1 MSIFSR
7 LRRASLLGVCAGALA
22 FTLPSALAQP
32 DAMPPSSSPQPTG
45 EKIAA
50 SSELRKSLVKIFTT
64 SREPDLARPWTK
76 RQPQEASGSGVVIEG
91 KRILTNNHVISYANR
106 ILVQADGTS
115 DKLPAK
121 VVAAA
126 PGIDLAVIEL
136 EDPSFFDS
144 HPPLPMSDDLPEV
157 GNTVVAYGYPLGGDA
172 LSVTKGIVSRI
183 EYTEFSEGAMG
194 LRIQVDAA
202 LNHGNSGGPAC
213 VNDKIVG
220 LVFSGIDTAQNIGY
234 LIPVEEIRA
243 FLDDIKD
250 GTYQGQPQFHA
261 SMQTLEND
269 ALRARLKADKSITG
283 MVITRVRHAKPDQPL
298 QQWDI
303 ITAVGPHAID
313 NDGMTLLK
321 PNVRVGFGYW
331 VPKVAKD
338 GKVALTIFRDG
349 KKMDV
354 QVPVKSE
361 RDLLFKPL
369 NGAYPSY
376 FILGPL
382 TFTPVMREHTNL
394 NAQYLAARNSPILQR
409 MDDPPAFEGEQMI
422 AGPYKMHTHRIGKGY
437 EVQFF
442 PILTKLNGQ
451 PVKNLKDLVAKVK
464 ASTDEYLIFEWAD
477 DDAETLVFRRDELLK
492 STDEI
497 LDDNGIR
504 SQMSDDLKPIWDSK

>member
-1 MSIFSR
+1 MISR
-7 LRRASLLGVCAGALA
+7 LRRAALGGVFVGVLALGSN
-22 FTLPSALAQP
+22 FALAQG
-32 DAMPPSSSPQPTG
+32 DAPPAADHKGPG
-45 EKIAA
+45 GDEKITA
-50 SSELRKSLVKIFTT
+50 STELRKSLVKVFTT

-91 KRILTNNHVISYANR
+91 KRILTNNHVVAYANR

-121 VVAAA
+121 VIAAA

-136 EDPSFFDS
+136 EDPSFFDT
-144 HPPLPMSDDLPEV
+144 HPSLPMSDDLPEI
-157 GNTVVAYGYPLGGDA
+157 GNTVIAYGYPLGGDA

-183 EYTEFSEGAMG
+183 EYTEFNEGTMG

-234 LIPVEEIRA
+234 LIPVEEIKA
-243 FLDDIKD
+243 FLEDIKD
-250 GTYQGQPQFHA
+250 GKYEGRPQFYA

-269 ALRARLKADKSITG
+269 ALRARLKADKGVTG
-283 MVITRVRHAKPDQPL
+283 MVVTRVRHEKADDPLKP
-298 QQWDI
+298 WDI
-303 ITAVGPHAID
+303 ITAVGSHKID
-313 NDGMTLLK
+313 NDGMTQLK

-331 VPKVAKD
+331 VPHEAKD
-338 GKVALTIFRDG
+338 GKVPLTVYREG
-349 KKMDV
+349 KMLDV
-354 QVPVKSE
+354 QAPAKAE
-361 RDLLFKPL
+361 RDMLFKPL
-369 NGAYPSY
+369 NGTYPSY

-382 TFTPVMREHTNL
+382 TFTPVMREHAGL
-394 NAQYLAARNSPILQR
+394 NAQFLARRNSPILAR
-409 MDDPPAFEGEQMI
+409 MDDPPAFEGEQMV
-422 AGPYKMHTHRIGKGY
+422 AGPYKMHTHKIGKGY

-442 PILTKLNGQ
+442 PILKKFNGES
-451 PVKNLKDLVAKVK
+451 VKNLKDLVAKVK
-464 ASTDEYLIFEWAD
+464 ASKDEYLIFEWAD
-477 DDAETLVFRRDELLK
+477 DDAETLVFKREELLK

-504 SQMSDDLKPIWDSK
+504 AQMSDDVKGVWDGK

>member
-1 MSIFSR
+1 MISR
-7 LRRASLLGVCAGALA
+7 LRRAALGGVFVSVLALA
-22 FTLPSALAQP
+22 PHFAFAQG
-32 DAMPPSSSPQPTG
+32 DAPPAADKKAPG
-45 EKIAA
+45 GEEKITA
-50 SSELRKSLVKIFTT
+50 STELRKSLVKIFTT

-76 RQPQEASGSGVVIEG
+76 RQPQEASGSGVVIDG

-121 VVAAA
+121 IIAAS

-136 EDPSFFDS
+136 EDASFFDT
-144 HPPLPMSDDLPEV
+144 HPPLSMSDELPEI
-157 GNTVVAYGYPLGGDA
+157 GNTVIAYGYPLGGDA

-183 EYTEFSEGAMG
+183 EYTEFNEGAMG

-234 LIPVEEIRA
+234 LIPVEEIKA
-243 FLDDIKD
+243 FLEDIKD
-250 GTYQGQPQFHA
+250 GKVQGRPQFYA
-261 SMQTLEND
+261 SMQTLENQ
-269 ALRARLKADKSITG
+269 ALRDRLKADKSITG
-283 MVITRVRHAKPDQPL
+283 MVITRVTHPKPEDLLKP
-298 QQWDI
+298 WDI
-303 ITAVGPHAID
+303 ITAVGAHAID

-331 VPKVAKD
+331 VPKEAKD
-338 GKVALTIFRDG
+338 GKIPMTVYRDG

-354 QVPVKSE
+354 QIPVKAE
-361 RDLLFKPL
+361 RELLFQPL
-369 NGAYPSY
+369 NGTYPSY

-382 TFTPVMREHTNL
+382 TFTPVLREHAGL
-394 NAQYLAARNSPILQR
+394 NAQFLARRNSPILQR
-409 MDDPPAFEGEQMI
+409 MDDPPAFEGEQMV
-422 AGPYKMHTHRIGKGY
+422 AGPYKMHTHKIGKGY

-442 PILTKLNGQ
+442 PILKKFNGE
-451 PVKNLKDLVAKVK
+451 PVKNLKDLVTKVK
-464 ASTDEYLIFEWAD
+464 ASKDEYLVFEWAD
-477 DDAETLVFRRDELLK
+477 DDAETLVFKREDLMK

-504 SQMSDDLKPIWDSK
+504 GQMSDDLKAVWEGK